1 MGDGYTH
8 RVCPSCK
15 AVATTERLTCDY
27 CGELTVSRV
36 IRAIES
42 DGRRRSGFRTSSSQ
56 QPEATEPKGARADGT
71 HKRAFH

>member
-1 MGDGYTH
+1 MGDGYTY

-15 AVATTERLTCDY
+15 AVATTERRTCDH

-42 DGRRRSGFRTSSSQ
+42 DGRRRSGFRTSFSQ
-56 QPEATEPKGARADGT
+56 QPEATEPEGARADATAQG
-71 HKRAFH
+71 AFH